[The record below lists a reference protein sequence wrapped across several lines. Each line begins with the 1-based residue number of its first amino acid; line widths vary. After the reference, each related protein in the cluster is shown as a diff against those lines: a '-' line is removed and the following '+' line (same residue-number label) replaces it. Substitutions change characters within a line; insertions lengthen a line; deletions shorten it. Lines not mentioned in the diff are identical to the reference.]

1 MSFSRREPRQT
12 STRSTEAVAAPAVAG
27 EKIEE
32 PKVAKRRMKSQQGD
46 NLVVTDF
53 IRQAALLAEGV
64 ALALCDD
71 PESRDSALSCFRQ
84 LQEWP
89 GSEETLPIRQQ
100 AAYNEAIVF
109 RAMGY
114 PGQSVLLL
122 TELLGDRIPDTGTAP
137 VVSGCRKPLRAD
149 LSTAVRYPARLA
161 RVAAFSQ
168 YTNVDWSTLPDD
180 RAELLL
186 SDVQK
191 LVYELAELG
200 KERDLS
206 THDRALVKYMFVDA
220 LRTGGH
226 VELMNAINRGAR
238 QLYDDDGRPS
248 HLMDEKLMQIPAEQ
262 TRKNLARA
270 IDWMRLC
277 EEYAPDTGLYCDI
290 AEAALLLRDF
300 RTAQAYARHATL
312 QASPTTQSAA
322 EVSRQFQNDPNYERA
337 FYLATESFY
346 LDGKKSVAQKYL
358 DQFGRPPTMD
368 AFTALSVAM
377 QQPKGDTNAQS
388 RSAE

>member
-1 MSFSRREPRQT
+1 MFFSRRDHGQT
-12 STRSTEAVAAPAVAG
+12 SIRSTEAVAAPAVAD
-27 EKIEE
+27 ERIEE
-32 PKVAKRRMKSQQGD
+32 PKVAKKRMKTRQAGD
-46 NLVVTDF
+46 FVVTPD

-64 ALALCDD
+64 AHALCDE

-89 GSEETLPIRQQ
+89 GSEATVRQQ

-122 TELLGDRIPDTGTAP
+122 TELLGDRIPDTGKAP
-137 VVSGCRKPLRAD
+137 VVHGCWKPLRAD
-149 LSTAVRYPARLA
+149 LPEAICYPARLA
-161 RVAAFSQ
+161 RLAAFSQ
-168 YTNVDWSTLPDD
+168 YTNVDWSTLPGD

-186 SDVQK
+186 SDARE
-191 LVYELAELG
+191 LVDELDKMCE
-200 KERDLS
+200 KRNLS
-206 THDRALVKYMFVDA
+206 THDRALVKYMLVDA
-220 LRTGGH
+220 LRAGGH
-226 VELMNAINRGAR
+226 VELMNAINRDAQ
-238 QLYDDDGRPS
+238 QLYDADGRPS
-248 HLMDEKLMQIPAEQ
+248 HLIDEELRQTPSGQ
-262 TRKNLARA
+262 TRKDLARA
-270 IDWMRLC
+270 IEWMRLC
-277 EEYAPDTGLYCDI
+277 EQYAPDAGLYCDI
-290 AEAALLLRDF
+290 AEASLLLRDF

-358 DQFGRPPTMD
+358 DQFGRAPTMD
-368 AFTALSVAM
+368 AFKALSVAM
-377 QQPKGDTNAQS
+377 QQLKADSNAQT